1 MDSLFNFSFK
11 KTKTGIMEPLREEDL
26 LLTAEKIR
34 ANAINSLVYLI
45 RALRIDDGKDYTDD
59 ELLQMRRD
67 LGYAVQAFHNFF
79 ESMSYEARLAWQ
91 EAQERLPEDQ
101 RDPRP
106 PDSVYHLMF
115 PDVKEGEYR
124 TGRQGM
130 QDAARANK
138 AREEYYEKRKKVARE
153 ATRRMKKEL
162 AKERKG
168 RSIKIKPTTGS
179 GKGKLKKTNKRKTTR
194 KTTRKRK

>member
-1 MDSLFNFSFK
+1 MDSLFNFGLK
-11 KTKTGIMEPLREEDL
+11 KTKTGIMETLPLPEEPM

-34 ANAINSLVYLI
+34 ANAIKSLVYLI
-45 RALRIDDGKDYTDD
+45 KALRIDDGKDYTDD
-59 ELLQMRRD
+59 ELRQMRRD
-67 LGYAVQAFHNFF
+67 LGDAVQAFNNFF
-79 ESMSYEARLAWQ
+79 ETMSYETRLAWQ

-130 QDAARANK
+130 QDAARAKK
-138 AREEYYEKRKKVARE
+138 AREEYYEKRKKVAKK
-153 ATRRMKKEL
+153 ATEKMKKEM
-162 AKERKG
+162 AQERKK
-168 RSIKIKPTTGS
+168 RSLKIKPTTGG
-179 GKGKLKKTNKRKTTR
+179 GKGILKKTNKRKTTR
-194 KTTRKRK
+194 KRK

>member
-1 MDSLFNFSFK
+1 MDSLFNFGFK
-11 KTKTGIMEPLREEDL
+11 KTKTGIMEPLREEAL

-45 RALRIDDGKDYTDD
+45 KALRIDDGKDYTDD
-59 ELLQMRRD
+59 ELRQMRRD
-67 LGYAVQAFHNFF
+67 LGDAVQAFNNFF
-79 ESMSYEARLAWQ
+79 ETMSYETRLAWQ

-115 PDVKEGEYR
+115 PNVKEGEYR

-130 QDAARANK
+130 QDAARAK
-138 AREEYYEKRKKVARE
+138 KKREEYYEKRKKVARA
-153 ATRRMKKEL
+153 ATRKMKKEI
-162 AKERKG
+162 AQERKK
-168 RSIKIKPTTGS
+168 RSLKIKPDTAS
-179 GKGKLKKTNKRKTTR
+179 GKGKLKKTNNR